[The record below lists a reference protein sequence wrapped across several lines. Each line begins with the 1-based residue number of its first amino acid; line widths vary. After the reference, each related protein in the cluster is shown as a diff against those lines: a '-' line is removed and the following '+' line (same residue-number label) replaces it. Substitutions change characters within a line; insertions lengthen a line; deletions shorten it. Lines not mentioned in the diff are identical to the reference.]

1 MDDRMSSPVD
11 LALTPAEMLALA
23 EHEQSR
29 AARRLTP
36 DDRLL
41 YGVWG
46 GVWSV
51 GFLGLWLT
59 AGDDPPIDAR
69 TAAGWL
75 FAVLMIAALATTV
88 WHTVRRVA
96 GVHGT
101 SQTVGRR
108 YGTAWG
114 VAFVTY
120 PMLLQT
126 LFDADVSDQT
136 IELLAALFPC
146 FIVGMLYMAGGA
158 AWNDALQFRLG
169 AWITLTTGVAALV
182 GRPDHLLVMALGGGG
197 GLLVGA
203 AFATHRQAGAS

>member
-1 MDDRMSSPVD
+1 MDDRSNTPVD
-11 LALTPAEMLALA
+11 VALTPAEMLALA
-23 EHEQSR
+23 EHEQSQ
-29 AARRLTP
+29 AARQLTP

-59 AGDDPPIDAR
+59 AGDDPRIDAR

-75 FAVLMIAALATTV
+75 FAILMVAALAATV

-96 GVHGT
+96 GVRGT

-108 YGTAWG
+108 YGMAWG
-114 VAFVTY
+114 VGFVTY
-120 PMLLQT
+120 PMFLQN
-126 LFDADVSDQT
+126 LVDAGGTEQT
-136 IELLAALFPC
+136 TEVFAALMPC

-169 AWITLTTGVAALV
+169 VWITLTTGVAAVV

-203 AFATHRQAGAS
+203 AFATRRQTVGS